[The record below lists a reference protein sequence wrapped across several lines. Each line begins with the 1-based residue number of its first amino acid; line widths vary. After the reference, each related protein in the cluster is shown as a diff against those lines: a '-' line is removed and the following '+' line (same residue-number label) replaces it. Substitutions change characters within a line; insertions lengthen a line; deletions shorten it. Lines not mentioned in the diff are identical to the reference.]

1 MTVRNR
7 ARVCALG
14 TQADMIRLCRT
25 LLDNCQWFDEP
36 EDNTPDLTLEQLQ
49 AIIAKHAR
57 AEGGEQSTFCYE
69 MVDEHP
75 YGDAINA
82 TCRLS
87 IRQHPTGLYLALFT
101 YDSDTPFQPE
111 DWAHLHLKLRMLPML
126 ALYANDDFTL
136 ENGMK
141 LIVGGRIG
149 DDWGAMGAAWLYLIG
164 QYEEGYPPEEAV
176 LRLRKLR
183 ATIEREELDQ
193 DIADLLEGC
202 ISRLGDLESETHDT
216 DELVRLMQE
225 YRAAKD
231 FESLMNLYLTLIEA
245 ELWDIPRYDRHMACL
260 QSINTAWRA
269 AEGLDDEDDED

>member
-7 ARVCALG
+7 ARVCTLG

-69 MVDEHP
+69 MVDERT

-183 ATIEREELDQ
+183 ATIEREDLDQ

-202 ISRLGDLESETHDT
+202 ISRLGDLECETHDT
-216 DELVRLMQE
+216 EALVRLMQE
-225 YRAAKD
+225 SRAAKD
-231 FESLMNLYLTLIEA
+231 YESLMNLYLLLIEA

-269 AEGLDDEDDED
+269 AEGLDDED